1 MVRDFKFGDW
11 NHKVLGNTW
20 KVNYD
25 GTWFLPERTLG
36 WGVLGWCSSYLKNED
51 GNAWQFTPEQARIIL
66 WWYAVDCRGRFT
78 YRTGILQRLKGWG
91 KDPVAASLA
100 LVEMLG
106 PVRFSHWGA
115 DGDPAGKP
123 QRSPWVTVNAVSQTQ
138 TRNTSKV
145 LQWMATDK
153 LVKEYELVI
162 GVEQAT
168 ALKGQASI
176 VFSASSYR
184 AVEGNRPTF
193 SILNEA
199 LALDTPIP
207 TPRGWTTMGALE
219 AGEEIFGSD
228 GAPTRVTA
236 AKPIQHDRDC
246 YRVSVRGDDSIVASD
261 GHLWRAKP
269 NGPTVKKSIWT
280 TKEMYDSGRPFY
292 VPRAGARETADADLP
307 VDPYLLGYWL
317 GDGSTGDC
325 NITVGNEDSG
335 DFESQ
340 MSSRG
345 VTVRKLKSSPGKA
358 SRFGFSGRSGFGS
371 DMGNDLSRSFRKL
384 SCFNDKHIPEE
395 FMHAGTEQRK
405 ELLRGLM
412 DSDGCYTNQG
422 YCVFVGTERLAEDVL
437 RLAQSLGL
445 LPSKT
450 FASDAR
456 SRHGGSAR
464 VTFVAE
470 GFNPFSLSRKADR
483 VEVKERRTWTR
494 IRIEKVD
501 SVPVRCISVEAED
514 SLFQAGN
521 AVVTHNTQHWVAGN
535 NGHEMFETLAGN
547 LTKSPNGTARMLS
560 ITNAY
565 MPGEDSVAEKQRYA
579 YMEQEETKRL
589 APDAPRYA
597 AEIYYDSLEAD
608 PAAKTDPATVLEVVK
623 HIRGDSVWLDPESIV
638 GSFLNRSIAVARS
651 RRMFYNQV
659 IAKEDA
665 LFEEAE
671 WDACR
676 EPDSTKHGL
685 QPGTEVVLGF
695 DGGKSDDAT
704 ALIAK
709 RLSDGCVIPIYIW
722 ERPPKELEPDWEI
735 NREEVD
741 AQIHYCF
748 RALKVVGFYA
758 DVALWESYIDSWN
771 RAYRDRLL
779 VKASPKSPIGWDMRG
794 GQKKITLANEA
805 LMDSVFAEKFL
816 HNGNRVLRRHALNA
830 RRRSNAWG
838 VTFGKE
844 SRESPL
850 KVDSFA
856 ATLLAEMA
864 YRDLQESGKLNRRT
878 GHVYAY

>member
-20 KVNYD
+20 KVNDD

-51 GNAWQFTPEQARIIL
+51 GSAWQFTPEQARIIL
-66 WWYAVDCRGRFT
+66 WWYAVDDRGRFLH
-78 YRTGILQRLKGWG
+78 RTGILQRLKGWG
-91 KDPVAASLA
+91 KDPVAAALA

-115 DGDPAGKP
+115 DGDPVGKP

-153 LVKEYELVI
+153 LIKEFELNI

-193 SILNEA
+193 SILNE
-199 LALDTPIP
+199 
-207 TPRGWTTMGALE
+207 
-219 AGEEIFGSD
+219 
-228 GAPTRVTA
+228 
-236 AKPIQHDRDC
+236 
-246 YRVSVRGDDSIVASD
+246 
-261 GHLWRAKP
+261 
-269 NGPTVKKSIWT
+269 
-280 TKEMYDSGRPFY
+280 
-292 VPRAGARETADADLP
+292 
-307 VDPYLLGYWL
+307 
-317 GDGSTGDC
+317 
-325 NITVGNEDSG
+325 
-335 DFESQ
+335 
-340 MSSRG
+340 
-345 VTVRKLKSSPGKA
+345 
-358 SRFGFSGRSGFGS
+358 
-371 DMGNDLSRSFRKL
+371 
-384 SCFNDKHIPEE
+384 
-395 FMHAGTEQRK
+395 
-405 ELLRGLM
+405 
-412 DSDGCYTNQG
+412 
-422 YCVFVGTERLAEDVL
+422 
-437 RLAQSLGL
+437 
-445 LPSKT
+445 
-450 FASDAR
+450 
-456 SRHGGSAR
+456 
-464 VTFVAE
+464 
-470 GFNPFSLSRKADR
+470 
-483 VEVKERRTWTR
+483 
-494 IRIEKVD
+494 
-501 SVPVRCISVEAED
+501 
-514 SLFQAGN
+514 
-521 AVVTHNTQHWVAGN
+521 TQHWVAGN
-535 NGHEMFETLAGN
+535 HGHEMFETLEGN

-671 WDACR
+671 WDTCR

-816 HNGNRVLRRHALNA
+816 HNGNRILRRHALNA

-850 KVDSFA
+850 KVDAFA

-864 YRDLQESGKLNRRT
+864 YRDLQESGKMNRRT